1 MPVLLIDFMKDIC
14 LSLDRE
20 NIPYCLA
27 GGLAVSIWGP
37 ARGTVDVDIVA
48 HISNEER
55 ERIVHLFEK
64 DFNLIQSHKDDMPMG
79 FVKIWRHIFHYKN
92 EPDILQLDL
101 IIVPDAYSEKIMN
114 RKIEIEEYGMKISV
128 ISKEDL
134 IVLKLAS
141 FRNQDKADI
150 EKILEHDSTLDW
162 FYLENTVKEYCD
174 HWDFIKDVRGQI
186 LVDSGQ

>member
-1 MPVLLIDFMKDIC
+1 MSVLLIDFMKHIC

-64 DFNLIQSHKDDMPMG
+64 DFNLMQSHKDDMVMG
-79 FVKIWRHIFHYKN
+79 MVKIWRHIFHYKN

-162 FYLENTVKEYCD
+162 FYLENTVKQYGD
-174 HWDFIKDVRGQI
+174 HWDFIKARGRPHT
-186 LVDSGQ
+186 LNA